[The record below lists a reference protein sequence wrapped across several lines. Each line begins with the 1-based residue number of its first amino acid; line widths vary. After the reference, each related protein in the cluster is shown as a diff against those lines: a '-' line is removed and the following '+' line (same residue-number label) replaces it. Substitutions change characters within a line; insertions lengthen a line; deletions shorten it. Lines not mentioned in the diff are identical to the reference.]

1 MLFCEFQAVVCV
13 DGLVLESILRDFGI
27 TREFSR
33 FLTLEL
39 TLPSTIKRIRP
50 EDFGIYLR

>member
-1 MLFCEFQAVVCV
+1 VCV
-13 DGLVLESILRDFGI
+13 DGLVLESILRDFGV
-27 TREFSR
+27 TREISC

-50 EDFGIYLR
+50 EGFGIYLR

>member
-13 DGLVLESILRDFGI
+13 DGLVLESILRDLGI
-27 TREFSR
+27 TRESSR
-33 FLTLEL
+33 ILTLEL

-50 EDFGIYLR
+50 EGFGIYLR

>member
-13 DGLVLESILRDFGI
+13 DGLVLAPSSRRIGI

-50 EDFGIYLR
+50 EGFGIYLR